1 MGLDHKDILV
11 ILSSKFMEKTKCS
24 HPSLSYSRSS
34 SLYNFSLN
42 VTLIAPVIARV
53 AYIESILGCLW
64 TSHCEVCHTWHHNN
78 LDEVSKMP
86 HKLKGEAS

>member
-1 MGLDHKDILV
+1 MGLDHKGILV

-53 AYIESILGCLW
+53 ALY
-64 TSHCEVCHTWHHNN
+64 
-78 LDEVSKMP
+78 
-86 HKLKGEAS
+86 